1 MMQQCLT
8 STVEESKANATSNKL
23 LPDILA
29 FGEFAAGC
37 VHHILFL
44 IKERAQSSLT
54 ADFGLQES
62 EHVKLRKVERHE
74 SRFACLPD
82 GTGRYEAPQWCT
94 ELLYTVL
101 LKVLSGTKSRIMPRI
116 FHHVERAV
124 ISACDN
130 AFADDTD

>member
-1 MMQQCLT
+1 MQQCLT

-62 EHVKLRKVERHE
+62 EHVKLRKVSAKR
-74 SRFACLPD
+74 RRIGVLRNDINFAL
-82 GTGRYEAPQWCT
+82 
-94 ELLYTVL
+94 
-101 LKVLSGTKSRIMPRI
+101 
-116 FHHVERAV
+116 
-124 ISACDN
+124 
-130 AFADDTD
+130 